1 VYDGHVSAPDLDAR
15 RAALRER
22 AATLI
27 ASDHFALLGV
37 DKNATAQDVQRAF
50 IAAAKE
56 WHPDRVPQNLTDL
69 KPLFTQVFS
78 KLEEARV
85 TLSDP
90 AKRVGY
96 LSGTTAGGGAPSS
109 SRLPAGE
116 MPEAQFE
123 YRKAE
128 TFLKRND
135 LDQAEA
141 HLKRAVGLAPT
152 KAEYRAAL
160 IGVEASRPNVTVERL
175 RALVA
180 ELDAL
185 VAKDAACERAF
196 FWRGTLRK
204 RLGQIPQAMDDF
216 SRAVALDE
224 KNVEAAREVRLY
236 RMRNP
241 GSGKGS
247 SKDDDEGGV
256 CGFFK
261 KLFKR

>member
-1 VYDGHVSAPDLDAR
+1 MYHGTVSSPDLEAR
-15 RAALRER
+15 RATLRQR
-22 AATLI
+22 AAALL
-27 ASDHFALLGV
+27 ASDHFTALGV
-37 DKNATAQDVQRAF
+37 DRAAGAQDVQRAF
-50 IAAAKE
+50 IAAVKE
-56 WHPDRVPQNLTDL
+56 WHPDRVPANLADL
-69 KPLFTQVFS
+69 KPLFAQVFS
-78 KLEEARV
+78 RLEEARV

-96 LSGTTAGGGAPSS
+96 LSSLGGGGGAPSS
-109 SRLPAGE
+109 QKLPAAE

-141 HLKRAVGLAPT
+141 HLRRAVGLAPK
-152 KAEYRAAL
+152 KAEYRAVL
-160 IGVEASRPNVTVERL
+160 IGVEASRANVTVERI
-175 RALVA
+175 RELVRD
-180 ELDAL
+180 LDGLIAG
-185 VAKDAACERAF
+185 DAQCERAF

-204 RLGQIPQAMDDF
+204 RLGMIPQAMDDF
-216 SRAVALDE
+216 TRAVALDE

-247 SKDDDEGGV
+247 GKEEDEGGV
-256 CGFFK
+256 GGFFRK
-261 KLFKR
+261 IFKR